1 MRSGRLVVN
10 SHQAVMAD
18 AADRGIEYP
27 AHGMHTLPLR
37 WSRRRWL
44 FVPAA
49 AAMHVLAASSLSAQP
64 AAPRVDATA
73 LSARVDDLLREHGQG
88 IEAGLWLGGAAGAAA
103 FERDATTPRA
113 TASAIKTFY
122 LVELFGRF
130 AGALDRPLPGVD
142 VVLADDAHP
151 AIGHFTPEQRAEI
164 RGALNGATVRRVAL
178 AMMGTA
184 PASNIVYNAAANVVT
199 AVLGGPDALTALI
212 RQRDPA
218 FAVSVRRYMLRDRH
232 EHGDNEA
239 PPIALAA
246 LYQRLAARRLAGI
259 DAATMDA
266 IREALRR
273 ADDPVLGRHYDK
285 NGDLDT
291 DPLTMARAGWYETAG
306 GPLVYVVM
314 TTQPTPGPSGRE
326 ASSEQLAKTADA
338 LAHTIVQAG
347 RAALP

>member
-1 MRSGRLVVN
+1 MEQPRN
-10 SHQAVMAD
+10 
-18 AADRGIEYP
+18 RGIEYP

-44 FVPAA
+44 CVPAA
-49 AAMHVLAASSLSAQP
+49 AAMHVLAASSLPAQP
-64 AAPRVDATA
+64 AAPRVDARA
-73 LSARVDDLLREHGQG
+73 LSARVDEVLREHGQG
-88 IEAGLWLGGAAGAAA
+88 IEAGLWLGGAGAA
-103 FERDATTPRA
+103 FERDAATPRA

-122 LVELFGRF
+122 LVELFARF

-142 VVLADDAHP
+142 GVLADDTHP

-164 RGALNGATVRRVAL
+164 RRALNGATVRRVAL
-178 AMMGTA
+178 TMMGTA
-184 PASNIVYNAAANVVT
+184 PASNVVYNAAANVVT

-212 RQRDPA
+212 RKRDPA
-218 FAVSVRRYMLRDRH
+218 FVAVSVRRYMLRDRH

-246 LYQRLAARRLAGI
+246 LYQRLAAGRLAGV
-259 DAATMDA
+259 DATTMDA

-291 DPLTMARAGWYETAG
+291 DPLAMVRAGWYDTAG

>member
-1 MRSGRLVVN
+1 
-10 SHQAVMAD
+10 
-18 AADRGIEYP
+18 
-27 AHGMHTLPLR
+27 
-37 WSRRRWL
+37 
-44 FVPAA
+44 
-49 AAMHVLAASSLSAQP
+49 MHVLAASSLSAQP

-73 LSARVDDLLREHGQG
+73 LSAHVDDLLREHGQG

-218 FAVSVRRYMLRDRH
+218 FAVCSAPLHAPRPPRARRQRS
-232 EHGDNEA
+232 A
-239 PPIALAA
+239 PIALAA

-273 ADDPVLGRHYDK
+273 ADDRVLGRHYDK

-314 TTQPTPGPSGRE
+314 TTQPAPGPSGRE

>member
-1 MRSGRLVVN
+1 MEQPRN
-10 SHQAVMAD
+10 
-18 AADRGIEYP
+18 RGIEYP

-44 FVPAA
+44 CVPAA
-49 AAMHVLAASSLSAQP
+49 AAMHVLAASSLPAQP
-64 AAPRVDATA
+64 PAPRVDATA
-73 LSARVDDLLREHGQG
+73 LSARVDDVLRAHGQG
-88 IEAGLWLGGAAGAAA
+88 IEAGLWLGRAAGAAA
-103 FERDATTPRA
+103 FERDAATPRA

-122 LVELFGRF
+122 LVELFARF

-142 VVLADDAHP
+142 GVLADDTHP

-164 RGALNGATVRRVAL
+164 RRALNGATVRRVAL
-178 AMMGTA
+178 TMMGTA
-184 PASNIVYNAAANVVT
+184 PASNVVYNAAANVVT

-212 RQRDPA
+212 RKRDPA
-218 FAVSVRRYMLRDRH
+218 FAAVSVRRYMLRDRH

-246 LYQRLAARRLAGI
+246 LYQRLAAGRLAGV
-259 DAATMDA
+259 DATTMDA

-291 DPLTMARAGWYETAG
+291 DPLAMVRAGWYDTAG

-338 LAHTIVQAG
+338 LAHTIVEAG